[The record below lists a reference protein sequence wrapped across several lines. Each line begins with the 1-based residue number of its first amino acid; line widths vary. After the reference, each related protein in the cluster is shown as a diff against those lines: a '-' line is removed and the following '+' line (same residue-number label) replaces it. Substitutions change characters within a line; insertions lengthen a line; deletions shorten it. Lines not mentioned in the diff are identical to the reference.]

1 MRALVTGASGFIGA
15 LVVRALMAEG
25 HQVIGVSRSI
35 PPPDGLAAPAILW
48 LEADLLKAQSADRL
62 MQAAKPDAL
71 VHLAWET
78 KHGEFWTSPAN
89 AEWLSATLEL
99 ARAFAAAGGQRFV
112 GLGSCAEYSWDGLR
126 HGEAISETS
135 PCTPHSVYGASKS
148 ACFEQLRALFP
159 GGRVSFAWGRLF
171 FPYGP
176 GDCRPALV
184 PQVIRSLLAG
194 EPALTSAGIQVRD
207 FIYVDDAARAI
218 ASLVS
223 AEASG
228 AFNICTGVGVAVA
241 EMASRVATAA
251 GRLELLRTGAL
262 AVREGDPGWLVGSPQ
277 RIASETGWR
286 ARTPLDEGIRET
298 LRWWRERTTR

>member
-15 LVVRALMAEG
+15 PVVRALMAEG
-25 HQVIGVSRSI
+25 HQVIGVSRST
-35 PPPDGLAAPAILW
+35 PPPDGVAAPAILW

-89 AEWLSATLEL
+89 AQWLSATLEL

-135 PCTPHSVYGASKS
+135 PCTPRSVYGASKN
-148 ACFEQLRALFP
+148 ACFEQLRGLFQ

-171 FPYGP
+171 FPMARGIVVRRLSLRSSAL
-176 GDCRPALV
+176 CLPAN
-184 PQVIRSLLAG
+184 R
-194 EPALTSAGIQVRD
+194 R
-207 FIYVDDAARAI
+207 
-218 ASLVS
+218 
-223 AEASG
+223 
-228 AFNICTGVGVAVA
+228 
-241 EMASRVATAA
+241 
-251 GRLELLRTGAL
+251 
-262 AVREGDPGWLVGSPQ
+262 
-277 RIASETGWR
+277 
-286 ARTPLDEGIRET
+286 
-298 LRWWRERTTR
+298 